1 MSVLVQSSFS
11 QLCGG
16 LGRGVLVRPSKH
28 RGTIAVIPL
37 LSTAL
42 RLSQADQA
50 SPKRKHEGAEEPCPE
65 ELYKRAKVTGSEIPG
80 KSL

>member
-1 MSVLVQSSFS
+1 M
-11 QLCGG
+11 
-16 LGRGVLVRPSKH
+16 GVFVRPSKH
-28 RGTIAVIPL
+28 RETIAVMTL
-37 LSTAL
+37 LPSTAV

-65 ELYKRAKVTGSEIPG
+65 ELYKRAKVTDLPASEISG